1 MVSEKFGTRISSKGS
16 DPGTGVDHGIYDT
29 RPDHLNTNK
38 VYGLSLVFLWACN
51 LSQFDDS
58 LRHNAGLGTEVR
70 SESRNWYLIGL
81 KGRVNGSSIR

>member
-1 MVSEKFGTRISSKGS
+1 
-16 DPGTGVDHGIYDT
+16 
-29 RPDHLNTNK
+29 LNTNK
-38 VYGLSLVFLWACN
+38 VHGLSLVFLWACN

-58 LRHNAGLGTEVR
+58 LGHNAGSGTEIR